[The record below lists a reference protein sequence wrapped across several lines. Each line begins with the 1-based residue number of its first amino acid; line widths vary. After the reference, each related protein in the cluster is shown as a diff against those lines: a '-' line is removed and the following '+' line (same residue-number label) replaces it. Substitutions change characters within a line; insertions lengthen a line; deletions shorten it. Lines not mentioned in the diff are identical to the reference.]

1 MISRLQGKL
10 LSRDAACVE
19 VETSGG
25 VVYEVEV
32 PITVLQGLPSPGG
45 SVELRTLQV
54 VTESSIALYGF
65 SSAHERLLFQRLL
78 TATGVGAK
86 LALAMM
92 STYSVER
99 LARALVEKDS
109 TALQQVSGI
118 GKKKAEKIALDL
130 ADKVADLAIVTPV
143 VDGVTG
149 VAQDA
154 VQALVNLAQDA
165 VQALVNLGYS
175 FSVADTAVRAVLED
189 GIPDST
195 EELVRRALSAT

>member
-1 MISRLQGKL
+1 MISRLQGKI

-45 SVELRTLQV
+45 SVELRTLQI
-54 VTESSIALYGF
+54 VTENSIALYGF
-65 SSAHERLLFQRLL
+65 SNAHERLLFQRLL

-92 STYSVER
+92 STYSAER

-149 VAQDA
+149 G
-154 VQALVNLAQDA
+154 AQDA

-189 GIPDST
+189 GVPDST

>member
-54 VTESSIALYGF
+54 VTENSIALYGF
-65 SSAHERLLFQRLL
+65 SNAHERLLFQRLL

-92 STYSVER
+92 STYSAER

-143 VDGVTG
+143 MDGVTG
-149 VAQDA
+149 GARG
-154 VQALVNLAQDA
+154 A

-175 FSVADTAVRAVLED
+175 FSVADTAVRAVLEED
-189 GIPDST
+189 GVPDST

>member
-1 MISRLQGKL
+1 MISRLQGKI

-54 VTESSIALYGF
+54 VTENSIALYGF
-65 SSAHERLLFQRLL
+65 SNAHERLLFQRLL
-78 TATGVGAK
+78 TATGVGGK

-92 STYSVER
+92 STYSAER
-99 LARALVEKDS
+99 LARALVEKDY

-149 VAQDA
+149 G
-154 VQALVNLAQDA
+154 AQDA

-175 FSVADTAVRAVLED
+175 FSVADTAVRAVLEED
-189 GIPDST
+189 GVPDST

>member
-1 MISRLQGKL
+1 MISRLQGKI

-32 PITVLQGLPSPGG
+32 PITVLQALPSPGG

-54 VTESSIALYGF
+54 VTENSIALYGF
-65 SSAHERLLFQRLL
+65 SNAHERLLFQRLL

-92 STYSVER
+92 STYSAER

-149 VAQDA
+149 G
-154 VQALVNLAQDA
+154 AQDA

-175 FSVADTAVRAVLED
+175 FSVADTAVRAVLEED
-189 GIPDST
+189 GVPDST

>member
-10 LSRDAACVE
+10 LSRDATCVE

-54 VTESSIALYGF
+54 VTENSISLYGF
-65 SSAHERLLFQRLL
+65 SNAHERLLFQRLL

-92 STYSVER
+92 STYSAER

-149 VAQDA
+149 G
-154 VQALVNLAQDA
+154 AQDA

-189 GIPDST
+189 GVPDST

>member
-154 VQALVNLAQDA
+154 VQALVN
-165 VQALVNLGYS
+165 VGYS

>member
-19 VETSGG
+19 IETSGG

-32 PITVLQGLPSPGG
+32 PIRVLQGLPSPGG
-45 SVELRTLQV
+45 SVELRTLQI
-54 VTESSIALYGF
+54 VTENSIALYGF
-65 SSAHERLLFQRLL
+65 SNAHERLLFQRLL

-92 STYSVER
+92 STYSAER

-143 VDGVTG
+143 MDGVTG
-149 VAQDA
+149 GARG
-154 VQALVNLAQDA
+154 A

-175 FSVADTAVRAVLED
+175 FSVADTAVRAVLEED
-189 GIPDST
+189 GVPDST

>member
-10 LSRDAACVE
+10 LSREAACVE

-65 SSAHERLLFQRLL
+65 SNAPERLLFQKLL

-92 STYSVER
+92 STYSAER

-149 VAQDA
+149 G
-154 VQALVNLAQDA
+154 AQDA

-175 FSVADTAVRAVLED
+175 FSVADTAVRAGLED
-189 GIPDST
+189 GVPEST

>member
-10 LSRDAACVE
+10 LSREAACVE
-19 VETSGG
+19 GETSGG

-65 SSAHERLLFQRLL
+65 SNAHERLLFQKLL

-92 STYSVER
+92 STYSAER

-149 VAQDA
+149 G
-154 VQALVNLAQDA
+154 AQDA

-189 GIPDST
+189 GVPDST

>member
-45 SVELRTLQV
+45 SVELRTLQI

-99 LARALVEKDS
+99 LVRALVEKDS

-154 VQALVNLAQDA
+154 VQALVNL
-165 VQALVNLGYS
+165 GYS

>member
-1 MISRLQGKL
+1 MISRLQGKI

-45 SVELRTLQV
+45 SVELRTLQI
-54 VTESSIALYGF
+54 VTENSIALYGF
-65 SSAHERLLFQRLL
+65 SNAHERLLFQRLL

-92 STYSVER
+92 STYSAER

-130 ADKVADLAIVTPV
+130 ADKVTDLAIVTPV

-149 VAQDA
+149 GAQG
-154 VQALVNLAQDA
+154 A

-189 GIPDST
+189 GVPDST

>member
-32 PITVLQGLPSPGG
+32 PIRVLQGLPSPGG

-54 VTESSIALYGF
+54 VTENSIALYGF
-65 SSAHERLLFQRLL
+65 SNAHERLLFQRLL

-92 STYSVER
+92 STYSAER

-149 VAQDA
+149 G
-154 VQALVNLAQDA
+154 AQDA

-189 GIPDST
+189 EVPDST

>member
-45 SVELRTLQV
+45 SVELRTLQI
-54 VTESSIALYGF
+54 VTENSIALYGF
-65 SSAHERLLFQRLL
+65 SNAHERLLFQRLL

-92 STYSVER
+92 STYSAER

-130 ADKVADLAIVTPV
+130 ADKVTDLAIVTPV

-149 VAQDA
+149 GAQG
-154 VQALVNLAQDA
+154 A

-175 FSVADTAVRAVLED
+175 FSVADTAVRAVLEED
-189 GIPDST
+189 GVPDST

>member
-1 MISRLQGKL
+1 MISRLQGKI

-54 VTESSIALYGF
+54 VTENSIALYGF
-65 SSAHERLLFQRLL
+65 SNAHERLLFQRLL

-92 STYSVER
+92 STYSAER

-143 VDGVTG
+143 VDAVTG
-149 VAQDA
+149 G
-154 VQALVNLAQDA
+154 AQDA

-189 GIPDST
+189 GVPDST

>member
-1 MISRLQGKL
+1 MISRLQGKI

-45 SVELRTLQV
+45 SVELRTLQI
-54 VTESSIALYGF
+54 VTENSIALYGF
-65 SSAHERLLFQRLL
+65 SNAHERLLFQRLL

-92 STYSVER
+92 STYSAER

-149 VAQDA
+149 GARG
-154 VQALVNLAQDA
+154 A

-175 FSVADTAVRAVLED
+175 FSVADTAVRAVLEED
-189 GIPDST
+189 GVPDST

>member
-1 MISRLQGKL
+1 MISRLQGKF
-10 LSRDAACVE
+10 LSRDATCVE

-54 VTESSIALYGF
+54 VTENSIALYGF
-65 SSAHERLLFQRLL
+65 FNAHERLLFQKLL

-92 STYSVER
+92 STYSAER
-99 LARALVEKDS
+99 LVRALVEKDS

-130 ADKVADLAIVTPV
+130 ADKVADLALVTPV
-143 VDGVTG
+143 VDGATDG
-149 VAQDA
+149 
-154 VQALVNLAQDA
+154 AQDA

-189 GIPDST
+189 EVPDST

>member
-45 SVELRTLQV
+45 SVELRTLQI
-54 VTESSIALYGF
+54 VTENSIALYGF
-65 SSAHERLLFQRLL
+65 SNAHERLLFQRLL

-92 STYSVER
+92 STYSAER

-118 GKKKAEKIALDL
+118 GKKKAERIALDL

-149 VAQDA
+149 GAQ
-154 VQALVNLAQDA
+154 NA

-175 FSVADTAVRAVLED
+175 FSVADTAVRAVLEED
-189 GIPDST
+189 GVPDST

>member
-54 VTESSIALYGF
+54 VTESSIALFGF

-154 VQALVNLAQDA
+154 VQALVNL
-165 VQALVNLGYS
+165 GYS

>member
-149 VAQDA
+149 G
-154 VQALVNLAQDA
+154 AQDA

-175 FSVADTAVRAVLED
+175 FSVAATAVRAVLED

>member
-149 VAQDA
+149 G
-154 VQALVNLAQDA
+154 AQDA

-195 EELVRRALSAT
+195 EEVVRRALSAT

>member
-1 MISRLQGKL
+1 MISRLQGKI

-54 VTESSIALYGF
+54 VTENSIALYGF
-65 SSAHERLLFQRLL
+65 SNAHERLLFQRLL

-92 STYSVER
+92 STYSAER

-149 VAQDA
+149 G
-154 VQALVNLAQDA
+154 AQDA

-189 GIPDST
+189 EVPDST
-195 EELVRRALSAT
+195 EEWVRRALSAT

>member
-10 LSRDAACVE
+10 LSRDVACVE

-54 VTESSIALYGF
+54 VTENSIALYGF
-65 SSAHERLLFQRLL
+65 SNAHERLLFQRLL

-92 STYSVER
+92 STYSAER

-143 VDGVTG
+143 MDGVTG
-149 VAQDA
+149 GARG
-154 VQALVNLAQDA
+154 A

-175 FSVADTAVRAVLED
+175 FSVADTAVRAVLEED
-189 GIPDST
+189 GVPDST

>member
-1 MISRLQGKL
+1 MISRLQGKI

-54 VTESSIALYGF
+54 VTENSIALYGF
-65 SSAHERLLFQRLL
+65 SNAHERLLFQRLL

-92 STYSVER
+92 STYSAER

-149 VAQDA
+149 GARG
-154 VQALVNLAQDA
+154 A

-175 FSVADTAVRAVLED
+175 FSVADTAVRAVLEED
-189 GIPDST
+189 GVPDST

>member
-54 VTESSIALYGF
+54 VTENSIALYGF
-65 SSAHERLLFQRLL
+65 SNAHERLLFQRLL

-92 STYSVER
+92 STYSAER

-149 VAQDA
+149 GAQG
-154 VQALVNLAQDA
+154 A

-175 FSVADTAVRAVLED
+175 FSVADTAVRAVLEED
-189 GIPDST
+189 GVPDST

>member
-54 VTESSIALYGF
+54 VPESSIALYGF

-149 VAQDA
+149 G
-154 VQALVNLAQDA
+154 AQDA

>member
-92 STYSVER
+92 STYSVEH

-149 VAQDA
+149 G
-154 VQALVNLAQDA
+154 AQDA

>member
-1 MISRLQGKL
+1 MISRLQGKI

-54 VTESSIALYGF
+54 VTENSIALYGF
-65 SSAHERLLFQRLL
+65 SNAHERLLFQRLL

-92 STYSVER
+92 STYSAER

-149 VAQDA
+149 G
-154 VQALVNLAQDA
+154 AQDA

-189 GIPDST
+189 GVPDST

>member
-99 LARALVEKDS
+99 LARDLVEKDS

-149 VAQDA
+149 G
-154 VQALVNLAQDA
+154 AQDA

>member
-25 VVYEVEV
+25 VGYEVEV
-32 PITVLQGLPSPGG
+32 PIRVLQGLPSPGG
-45 SVELRTLQV
+45 SVELRTLQI
-54 VTESSIALYGF
+54 VTENSIALYGF
-65 SSAHERLLFQRLL
+65 SNAHERLLFQRLL

-92 STYSVER
+92 STYSAER
-99 LARALVEKDS
+99 LARALVEKAS

-143 VDGVTG
+143 MDGVTG
-149 VAQDA
+149 GARGA
-154 VQALVNLAQDA
+154 VQALVI
-165 VQALVNLGYS
+165 LGYS
-175 FSVADTAVRAVLED
+175 FSVADTAVRAVLEED
-189 GIPDST
+189 GVPDST

>member
-92 STYSVER
+92 STYSAER

-149 VAQDA
+149 G
-154 VQALVNLAQDA
+154 AQDA

>member
-1 MISRLQGKL
+1 MISRLQGKI

-54 VTESSIALYGF
+54 VTENSIALYGF
-65 SSAHERLLFQRLL
+65 SNAHERLLFQRLL

-92 STYSVER
+92 STYSAER

-118 GKKKAEKIALDL
+118 GKKQAEKIALDL
-130 ADKVADLAIVTPV
+130 ADNVADLAIETPV

-149 VAQDA
+149 G
-154 VQALVNLAQDA
+154 AQDA

-189 GIPDST
+189 GVPDST

>member
-45 SVELRTLQV
+45 SVELRTLQI
-54 VTESSIALYGF
+54 VTENSIALYGF
-65 SSAHERLLFQRLL
+65 SNAHERLLFQRLL

-92 STYSVER
+92 STYSAER

-143 VDGVTG
+143 MDGVTG
-149 VAQDA
+149 GARG
-154 VQALVNLAQDA
+154 A

-175 FSVADTAVRAVLED
+175 FSVADTAVRAVLEED
-189 GIPDST
+189 GVPDAT
-195 EELVRRALSAT
+195 DELVRRALSAT

>member
-32 PITVLQGLPSPGG
+32 PIRVLQGLPSPGG
-45 SVELRTLQV
+45 SVELRTLQI
-54 VTESSIALYGF
+54 VTENSIALYGF
-65 SSAHERLLFQRLL
+65 SNAHERLLFQRLL

-92 STYSVER
+92 STYSAER

-143 VDGVTG
+143 MDGVTG
-149 VAQDA
+149 GARG
-154 VQALVNLAQDA
+154 A

-175 FSVADTAVRAVLED
+175 FSVADTAVRAVLEED
-189 GIPDST
+189 GVPDST

>member
-130 ADKVADLAIVTPV
+130 ADKVSDLAIVTPV
-143 VDGVTG
+143 LDGVTG
-149 VAQDA
+149 V
-154 VQALVNLAQDA
+154 AQDA

>member
-32 PITVLQGLPSPGG
+32 PIRVLQGLPSPGG
-45 SVELRTLQV
+45 SVELRTLQI
-54 VTESSIALYGF
+54 VTENSIALYGF
-65 SSAHERLLFQRLL
+65 SNAHERLLFQRLL

-92 STYSVER
+92 STYSAER

-130 ADKVADLAIVTPV
+130 ADKVTDLAIVTPV

-149 VAQDA
+149 G
-154 VQALVNLAQDA
+154 AQDA

-175 FSVADTAVRAVLED
+175 FSVADTAVRAVLEED
-189 GIPDST
+189 GVPDST

>member
-1 MISRLQGKL
+1 MISRLQGKI

-54 VTESSIALYGF
+54 VTENSIALYGF
-65 SSAHERLLFQRLL
+65 SNAHERLLFQRLL

-149 VAQDA
+149 G
-154 VQALVNLAQDA
+154 AQDA

-189 GIPDST
+189 EVPDST

>member
-99 LARALVEKDS
+99 LVRALVEKDS

-149 VAQDA
+149 G
-154 VQALVNLAQDA
+154 AQDA

>member
-10 LSRDAACVE
+10 LSRDATCVE

-54 VTESSIALYGF
+54 VTENSIALYGF
-65 SSAHERLLFQRLL
+65 SNAHERLLFQKLL

-92 STYSVER
+92 STYSAER
-99 LARALVEKDS
+99 LVRALVEKDS

-149 VAQDA
+149 G
-154 VQALVNLAQDA
+154 AQDA

-189 GIPDST
+189 GVPDST